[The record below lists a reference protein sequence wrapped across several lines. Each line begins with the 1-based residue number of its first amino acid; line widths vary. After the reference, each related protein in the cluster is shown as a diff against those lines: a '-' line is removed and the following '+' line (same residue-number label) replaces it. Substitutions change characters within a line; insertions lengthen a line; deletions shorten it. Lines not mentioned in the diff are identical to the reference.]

1 MRYPQHEM
9 LKRRRTKIVAT
20 LGLVSDTPEMIE
32 RLIRAG
38 VNVFRLNMSH
48 GDHDFHRTAH
58 QRIREAAQR
67 LGEPI
72 ATMADLC
79 GPKMRVGK
87 FVDGHILVET
97 GSQVT
102 VTTRDI
108 MGEPGLIPSQY
119 TALAD
124 DVYPGDRIL
133 LDDGF
138 LELEVLQIE
147 GTEIRCQV
155 LHGGEL
161 KNRKGMNMPGAD
173 FSVPAVTDKDWQDAR
188 MAMDMGIDFLALS
201 FVRKAAE
208 VAQLQAFVREAR
220 STAKVIAKIEMP
232 DALEAIDEILDE
244 ADGIMVARG
253 DLGVELPVE
262 RVPIAQRHLIARA
275 RAHNK
280 PAIVATQMLESMVDH
295 PRPTRA
301 EVSDISSAV
310 FSGADAVMLSAETAS
325 GAYPV
330 EAVEMMDRI
339 ARQVEACI
347 WTEGAFGS
355 IASDTKN
362 EVLPLPIQTAIGR
375 SISQLSRDLRVRA
388 IVVRSQSGT
397 SANVVSAA
405 RPAAPIAAATSRA
418 DSCRQMNLLWGVV
431 PLITDNDQPAP
442 QLAVALARQLELAE
456 EGQFVLAVEGV
467 GDNSKRDTPIMTLTA
482 VRA

>member
-1 MRYPQHEM
+1 
-9 LKRRRTKIVAT
+9 
-20 LGLVSDTPEMIE
+20 
-32 RLIRAG
+32 
-38 VNVFRLNMSH
+38 
-48 GDHDFHRTAH
+48 
-58 QRIREAAQR
+58 
-67 LGEPI
+67 
-72 ATMADLC
+72 
-79 GPKMRVGK
+79 
-87 FVDGHILVET
+87 
-97 GSQVT
+97 
-102 VTTRDI
+102 
-108 MGEPGLIPSQY
+108 
-119 TALAD
+119 
-124 DVYPGDRIL
+124 
-133 LDDGF
+133 
-138 LELEVLQIE
+138 
-147 GTEIRCQV
+147 
-155 LHGGEL
+155 
-161 KNRKGMNMPGAD
+161 MNMPGAD
-173 FSVPAVTDKDWQDAR
+173 FSVPAITDKDWQDAR
-188 MAMDMGIDFLALS
+188 MALAMGIDFLALS

-208 VAQLQAFVREAR
+208 VAQLQAFVREAS

-232 DALEAIDEILDE
+232 DALEVIDEILDE

-355 IASDTKN
+355 IASDTTS
-362 EVLPLPIQTAIGR
+362 EALPLPVQTALGR

-431 PLITDNDQPAP
+431 PLITDSDQPAP